1 MSRSTHYDRLLGL
14 LDQAAGHDGL
24 HPRDRST
31 REAAAALEAEALIE
45 RTRGGYRITAAGWRA
60 LEDRGRRCRPSG
72 EVAVMFTD
80 MEGSTQLIERLGET
94 EAHALLRRHFLLLR
108 AAIAD
113 HRGHEVKSLGDGL
126 MVVFAEV
133 TDAVACAAEMHVS
146 VSGEPEAVGLRVGIH
161 VGEPTC
167 EGDDYFGRP
176 VIIARRLC
184 DTAGA
189 GQTLVSEAASQR
201 VSGREFKSL
210 GGLALKGLSE
220 RIRASALTTD
230 GCDARGDLSSP
241 AVAV

>member
-1 MSRSTHYDRLLGL
+1 MSRSTHYDRLLEL

-31 REAAAALEAEALIE
+31 REAAGALEAETLIG
-45 RTRGGYRITAAGWRA
+45 RTRGVYRITAAGLRA
-60 LEDRGRRCRPSG
+60 LEDRGRGCKPDG
-72 EVAVMFTD
+72 EVAVLFTD
-80 MEGSTQLIERLGET
+80 MEGSTQLIERFGET
-94 EAHALLRRHFLLLR
+94 EAHALLRRHFVLLR
-108 AAIAD
+108 AAVAD

-161 VGEPTC
+161 VGEPTR
-167 EGDDYFGRP
+167 EHDDYFGKP

-184 DTAGA
+184 DMAGA

-210 GGLALKGLSE
+210 GCLTLKGLSE
-220 RIRASALTTD
+220 RIRASAMASD
-230 GCDARGDLSSP
+230 GRDARADLSTA